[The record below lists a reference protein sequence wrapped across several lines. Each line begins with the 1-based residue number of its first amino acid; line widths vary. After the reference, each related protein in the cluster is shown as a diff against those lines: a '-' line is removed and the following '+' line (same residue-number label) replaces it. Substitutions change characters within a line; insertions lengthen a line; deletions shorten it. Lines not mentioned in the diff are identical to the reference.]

1 MRFGLRSQA
10 TASARVRI
18 RVTSFPLLGVCAACT
33 LCPVTPS
40 FEQPYASGRTAH
52 VPGLSLLRS
61 GGCRSNWE
69 VNTKPQGI
77 VPVIVVLLVSA
88 IGTATDVSLHD
99 LVSDRA
105 WGQAMAVIATVRDL
119 DELDRDG
126 RTALTIAMRDFS
138 TESFDV
144 AEALLRLGA
153 DASLADRH
161 GLRPIHYAAR
171 TGHLAKV
178 MLLVDAYGADVN
190 ATPAQGSEAYRREP
204 DTTPLGLA
212 YLHGH
217 KSVVE
222 FLRRHSARAPEYKES
237 LYKFQ
242 AKVSENMRATEAA
255 RAVEIASSEDD
266 DEWPPPMDFGESFRE
281 AVLKAIGESPA
292 QAEMGAF
299 LDDLFAMQ
307 ERVRR
312 ESAETGADYVKL
324 YNAELLRLVNQ
335 QPPDRLKAINA
346 ALGVE

>member
-1 MRFGLRSQA
+1 
-10 TASARVRI
+10 
-18 RVTSFPLLGVCAACT
+18 
-33 LCPVTPS
+33 
-40 FEQPYASGRTAH
+40 
-52 VPGLSLLRS
+52 
-61 GGCRSNWE
+61 
-69 VNTKPQGI
+69 
-77 VPVIVVLLVSA
+77 
-88 IGTATDVSLHD
+88 
-99 LVSDRA
+99 
-105 WGQAMAVIATVRDL
+105 MAVIPTTRDL
-119 DELDRDG
+119 DELDGDG

-138 TESFDV
+138 AESFDI

-178 MLLVDAYGADVN
+178 MLVVDKYGADVN
-190 ATPAQGSEAYRREP
+190 ATPVKGSEAYRQEA

-222 FLRRHSARAPEYKES
+222 FLKRRNARAPQYKES

-242 AKVSENMRATEAA
+242 ARVSENMRATESA
-255 RAVEIASSEDD
+255 RAVEIARSEDA

-281 AVLKAIGESPA
+281 AVMKAMGDSPA

-312 ESAETGADYVKL
+312 ESAETGTDYVKL
-324 YNAELLRLVNQ
+324 YNAELLRLVNR
-335 QPPDRLKAINA
+335 QPPERLKAINA
-346 ALGVE
+346 AMGVD